1 MPQSLMTKT
10 FAKYLR
16 MGIIPRT
23 VRGNWKDGDYMY
35 SLYHKDVQYTIDDM
49 GDYEIDS
56 DVSYILECLEARDI
70 MIERNHAIIASVYE
84 AAKAKLKTDV
94 WVRVGSGQQLNC
106 TFGDK
111 QGEFAHLMMDF
122 IDPAAFEEAV
132 SRLKK
137 LIGDQVGV
145 EPDFTPAENFVLMV
159 TGKDNNFIFKDFNHP
174 EVDVLFL
181 DDIEGGHDN

>member
-1 MPQSLMTKT
+1 MPQSRMTKT

-35 SLYHKDVQYTIDDM
+35 SLYHDNVQYAIDDM

-56 DVSYILECLEARDI
+56 DVSYILDCLEAREV
-70 MIERNHAIIASVYE
+70 MIDRHHEIISAIYNQ
-84 AAKAKLKTDV
+84 AKSKIGSDV
-94 WVRVGSGQQLNC
+94 WVRVGCGQQLNC
-106 TFGDK
+106 TFGDRD
-111 QGEFAHLMMDF
+111 GEFAHFMMDF

-137 LIGDQVGV
+137 LIGQQTGE
-145 EPDFTPAENFVLMV
+145 EPEFTPAENFVLMI
-159 TGKDNNFIFKDFNHP
+159 TGQGNGFIFEDFSHP
-174 EVDVLFL
+174 KVDVLYL
-181 DDIEGGHDN
+181 DDIEGGHK